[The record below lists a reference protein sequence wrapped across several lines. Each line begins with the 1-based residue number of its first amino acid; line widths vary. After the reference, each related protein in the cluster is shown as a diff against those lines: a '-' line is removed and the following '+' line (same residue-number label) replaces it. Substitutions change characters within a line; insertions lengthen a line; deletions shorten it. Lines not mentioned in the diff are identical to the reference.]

1 MRSTPHSCPVTSVTP
16 RNDDSGNCGLLALHC
31 EPLSGEHEAG
41 PHSTVLLIH
50 KQVPPMGAVN
60 GYIVTTVEKSVCKA
74 EKLDEVAR
82 KCGEM
87 G

>member
-1 MRSTPHSCPVTSVTP
+1 
-16 RNDDSGNCGLLALHC
+16 
-31 EPLSGEHEAG
+31 
-41 PHSTVLLIH
+41 
-50 KQVPPMGAVN
+50 MGAVN